1 MKDNEKILTKPEKL
15 ADMLCKAIKRY
26 TKARK
31 QEKKNGLAVDS
42 SRQKSVTVT
51 VKIDKLENKNESI

>member
-1 MKDNEKILTKPEKL
+1 MKMASKLSKPEKL

-26 TKARK
+26 AKARK

-51 VKIDKLENKNESI
+51 VKVDKLENRNESI

>member
-1 MKDNEKILTKPEKL
+1 MKNEVKIITRPEKL
-15 ADMLCKAIKRY
+15 ANILYLAIRRY
-26 TKARK
+26 SKARK